1 MDVVIPSNI
10 SIIRASDGKILYFDQ
25 KTANKQ
31 VVATHR
37 KGSVTIT
44 LSVEQFQNE
53 PIVLVK
59 ALVKE
64 RIPESAPLGAMFYAV
79 GDGDLS
85 KSDPRQT
92 EMEFRVVPE
101 RPSDVRRV
109 AEQMEEAE

>member
-1 MDVVIPSNI
+1 MDSFA
-10 SIIRASDGKILYFDQ
+10 IIDQ
-25 KTANKQ
+25 LEQHQLLPRMAAALVRVADE